1 MVPPSERRTWALAL
15 LMSAVVACAPSPAMR
30 AAERGDRVTLREV
43 LERREKSGRV
53 SNDEAASL
61 ATTVVARDLRA
72 ASGPDAVLRVREV
85 RPCARE
91 LDDVLA
97 ERARVHDAAGAQA
110 ALARIESGRM
120 DLGDARETL
129 GAADPEWRAVAARAL
144 VRPEDR
150 HARAKALLDPEP
162 GVRRQAARAARE
174 AADPCDLEALAEAAR
189 VDPEPIVR
197 TEAVRAMAVLPPLS
211 VYRVALVLRDLW
223 TSGDGGLRADI
234 ARAWAAPSVW
244 PAGGSE
250 ALRMVIASEHGEGV
264 IEASAAVLARRD
276 AGRELVNLAVSELE
290 RSIAVGSRLVR
301 RQALA
306 EAPLDRPEL
315 QAAVKAASN
324 DEDVDVRIAALARLA
339 AREAGA
345 TERLEELARPG
356 QLFSAHAR
364 RALAA
369 AGDRRVQSW
378 IEQDLAAP
386 APEDR
391 LSAVAAL
398 SALGVAARGA
408 PLLAAEDPSLRVR
421 AACAILMG
429 ARIAR

>member
-1 MVPPSERRTWALAL
+1 MVPASERRTWALGL
-15 LMSAVVACAPSPAMR
+15 LMGAVVACSPSPAMR

-61 ATTVVARDLRA
+61 ATTVAARDLRA
-72 ASGPDAVLRVREV
+72 ALGPDAVLRVREV

-120 DLGDARETL
+120 DLGDARATL
-129 GAADPEWRAVAARAL
+129 GDADPGWRAVAARAL

-162 GVRRQAARAARE
+162 GVRRQAARAARD
-174 AADPCDLEALAEAAR
+174 AADPSDLEALAETAR

-197 TEAVRAMAVLPPLS
+197 TEAVRAIAVLPPLS
-211 VYRVALVLRDLW
+211 VYR
-223 TSGDGGLRADI
+223 
-234 ARAWAAPSVW
+234 
-244 PAGGSE
+244 E
-250 ALRMVIASEHGEGV
+250 ALRLVIASEQGEGV
-264 IEASAAVLARRD
+264 IEASTAVLARRD
-276 AGRELVNLAVSELE
+276 AGSDLVNLAVSQLV
-290 RSIAVGSRLVR
+290 RSIAVGSHRIR

-306 EAPLDRPEL
+306 EAPLDNPEL
-315 QAAVKAASN
+315 HAAVKAASN

-339 AREAGA
+339 DHEAGV

-356 QLFSAHAR
+356 QRFSAHAR
-364 RALAA
+364 QALAV

-378 IEQDLAAP
+378 IERDLAAP

-408 PLLAAEDPSLRVR
+408 PLLAEEDPSLRVR